1 MAPAVAAYG
10 KFRLQQEWRFNMP
23 TGIRLGRIAGIS
35 IYLDWSLS
43 IIFLLIT
50 FSLAVGVFP
59 RWHPE
64 WSPGVSWGT
73 AAAAAILFLL
83 SVLIHELSHALVGRM
98 QGIEIKRIT
107 LFIFGG
113 MAQMENEPHAWRAE
127 LWMAIVGP
135 ITSLILGVI
144 FLLLGALTASPLEI
158 EAESPELFLA
168 TLSPLSTLL
177 LWLGPVNI
185 ILGFFNLVPG
195 FPLDGGRVLRAIM
208 WGITGD
214 LRRATRW
221 ASQAGQAFAWILII
235 TGFAMILGIQ
245 VPFFGTGF
253 VGGLWLAFIGWFLN
267 NAALVSYRQL
277 LVREALEDVP
287 VSRIMQTGFV
297 KVTPKMQINAFV
309 DKHLMGSDQRSF
321 PVEENNRLAGMISLS
336 DIRKINR
343 EAWPNTT
350 IGDLMTPS
358 SQITVASPNQDAAEV
373 LFTLARHNLNQ
384 LPVVENGTIRGL
396 IRREDLLKWLSL
408 YGGQHIEEMKN
419 ERTFPR

>member
-1 MAPAVAAYG
+1 
-10 KFRLQQEWRFNMP
+10 MP

-43 IIFLLIT
+43 IIFLLIA

-64 WSPGVSWGT
+64 WGPGVAWGT
-73 AAAAAILFLL
+73 AVAAAILFLF
-83 SVLIHELSHALVGRM
+83 SVLVHELSHALVGRL

-113 MAQMENEPHAWRAE
+113 MAQMENEPHVWRAE

-135 ITSLILGVI
+135 ITSFILGVI
-144 FLLLGALTASPLEI
+144 FISLGILAAGPIEVEPEI
-158 EAESPELFLA
+158 PEQFLA
-168 TLSPLSTLL
+168 SLSPLSTLL

-185 ILGFFNLVPG
+185 ILGIFNLVPG

-208 WGITGD
+208 WGITGN
-214 LRRATRW
+214 LRKATRW

-235 TGFAMILGIQ
+235 AGFAMILGIRI
-245 VPFFGTGF
+245 PFFGTGF
-253 VGGLWLAFIGWFLN
+253 VSGLWLAFIGWFLN

-277 LVREALEDVP
+277 IVREALENVP
-287 VSRIMQTGFV
+287 VSRIMLTDFIR
-297 KVTPKMQINAFV
+297 VTPETLVSTLV
-309 DKHLMGSDQRSF
+309 DQHLMRSDHRAF
-321 PVEENNRLAGMISLS
+321 PVEANNRLVGIISLT

-343 EAWPNTT
+343 EQWSNTT
-350 IGDLMTPS
+350 VGDLMTPAS
-358 SQITVASPNQDAAEV
+358 KITKITPNGDAAEA

-396 IRREDLLKWLSL
+396 IRREDLLRWLSL
-408 YGGQHIEEMKN
+408 YGGQHIEEIGNGHTLPK
-419 ERTFPR
+419 

>member
-1 MAPAVAAYG
+1 
-10 KFRLQQEWRFNMP
+10 MP

-43 IIFLLIT
+43 IIFVLIT
-50 FSLAVGVFP
+50 FSLAVGAFP
-59 RWHPE
+59 HWHPE
-64 WSPGVSWGT
+64 WGAGVTWGT
-73 AAAAAILFLL
+73 AAAAAILFLF
-83 SVLIHELSHALVGRM
+83 SVLIHELSHALVGRI
-98 QGIEIKRIT
+98 QGVEIKRIT

-127 LWMAIVGP
+127 LWMAIIGP
-135 ITSLILGVI
+135 ITSLILGVV
-144 FLLLGALTASPLEI
+144 FLELGLLAAGPIDI
-158 EAESPELFLA
+158 EPENPEYLLA

-185 ILGFFNLVPG
+185 ILGLFNLVPG

-208 WGITGD
+208 WGITGN

-221 ASQAGQAFAWILII
+221 ASGAGQVFAWILII
-235 TGFAMILGIQ
+235 TGFAMIFGVR

-253 VGGLWLAFIGWFLN
+253 VNGLWLAFLGWFLN

-277 LVREALEDVP
+277 LVRETLENVP
-287 VSRIMQTGFV
+287 VSRIMLTNFI
-297 KVTPKMQINAFV
+297 KVAPDMRISTFV
-309 DKHLMGSDQRSF
+309 DRHLMGSDQRTF
-321 PVEENNRLAGMISLS
+321 PVEENERLVGIISLS
-336 DIRKINR
+336 DIRKISR

-350 IGDLMTPS
+350 IGDLMTPA
-358 SQITVASPNQDAAEV
+358 SQITVTSPNQDSAEV

-384 LPVVENGTIRGL
+384 LPVVENSKIRGL

-408 YGGQHIEEMKN
+408 YGGHHSEEMRN
-419 ERTFPR
+419 EQTFPR